1 MKKTSLFYK
10 PKWSLLIGDVCYFL
24 VAMFAFYLLKDYSR
38 RFFVA
43 RYGEVFFAIG
53 AVWAAFGYLFGKYR
67 PLVHSRYRK
76 SVMRLVLTALCTLAV
91 ALVLMHFGQLEFSV
105 LQTVSLLGTVF
116 LQNLLIVGS
125 VHIFYYAAYID
136 EQPRVYDKR
145 EPVSVL
151 AAPQRL
157 DEAAV
162 AEKMEAIG
170 ALTSPDVREYICRQ
184 VDVASSN
191 TLFVSTTNAFNY
203 TSWPNYRYD
212 AIVNLERLNNIR
224 GINKMFC
231 AANAKLP
238 DDGRVV
244 FLFES
249 RSTRKRR
256 LLAKWPMGLGRVFYC
271 FDFVLKRIVP
281 KLFLTNRL
289 YYDVTQGRN
298 RVLTKTEVLGRLY
311 YCGFAVVDQTEIDGI
326 TLVVAQRTQQPH
338 EQMRKRYGPL
348 IKLRRIGK
356 DGRYFYVYKLRTMH
370 PYAEYLQQYMY
381 DHHHLREGGKI
392 ADDIRVS
399 TMGHVMRRLWLD
411 ELPMFINLFRGEM
424 KLVGVRPLS
433 EQYFGL
439 YSKELQ
445 EKRTKF
451 KPGLLPPFYADMPK
465 TLNEIQASE
474 LKYLDMC
481 ERRGCFVTD
490 NVYFWKIAYNIL
502 IKRARSN

>member
-1 MKKTSLFYK
+1 MKKTSLLYK
-10 PKWSLLIGDVCYFL
+10 PKWGLLLGDLCYFL
-24 VAMFAFYLLKDYSR
+24 IAMFAFYLLKDYSK

-43 RYGEVFFAIG
+43 RYGDVFLTIG
-53 AVWAAFGYLFGKYR
+53 VIWMVFGYLWGKYR
-67 PLVHSRYRK
+67 PLAQSRYRK
-76 SVMRLVLTALCTLAV
+76 SVLRLVLTLICTLVV
-91 ALVLMHFGQLEFSV
+91 ALLLVRFAWLEFSA
-105 LQTVSLLGTVF
+105 LQTCLLLSVVF
-116 LQNLLIVGS
+116 LQNLLIVGLA
-125 VHIFYYAAYID
+125 HIFYYAAYID
-136 EQPRVYDKR
+136 EQPRVYAKR
-145 EPVSVL
+145 EPVAVL
-151 AAPQRL
+151 AAPHRL
-157 DEAAV
+157 DDTVVADKMQSVAA
-162 AEKMEAIG
+162 I
-170 ALTSPDVREYICRQ
+170 TTPDVCNYICRQ

-191 TLFVSTTNAFNY
+191 TLFVSTTNVFNY

-212 AIVNLERLNNIR
+212 TIVNLERLNNIR

-231 AANAKLP
+231 AANAQLP
-238 DDGRVV
+238 DNGRVV

-256 LLAKWPMGLGRVFYC
+256 LLAKWPMGIGWVFYC

-289 YYDVTQGRN
+289 YYDITHGRN

-311 YCGFAVVDQTEIDGI
+311 YCGFAVTDQTEIDGI
-326 TLVVAQRTQQPH
+326 TLVVAERTQQPH
-338 EQMRKRYGPL
+338 EQVRKRYGPL

-356 DGRYFYVYKLRTMH
+356 NGQWFYVYKLRTMH

-381 DHHHLREGGKI
+381 EHHHLREGGKI

-399 TMGHVMRRLWLD
+399 TIGHLLRRLWID
-411 ELPMFINLFRGEM
+411 ELPMLINLFRGEM

-433 EQYFGL
+433 KQYYSL

-445 EKRTKF
+445 QKRIKF

-465 TLNEIQASE
+465 TLDEIQASE
-474 LKYLDMC
+474 MNYLTMC

-490 NVYFWKIAYNIL
+490 NYYFWKIVFNIFV
-502 IKRARSN
+502 KRARSN